1 MGQPMGFQQVN
12 DLVYFLVDGQGAI
25 HHGFHLGSHFV
36 HNGWLQER
44 LGNPC
49 KNCFY
54 KDMC

>member
-1 MGQPMGFQQVN
+1 MGFQQAN

-36 HNGWLQER
+36 HHGWLQER

-54 KDMC
+54 KGMC